1 MAGVNSGQSCGA
13 VIPGTRGAQ
22 GMLNQGPMNR
32 SGRIRPDDDVLQT
45 VRDIYVD
52 DIQNTLQ
59 TLAARTSDLMVRL

>member
-1 MAGVNSGQSCGA
+1 
-13 VIPGTRGAQ
+13 
-22 GMLNQGPMNR
+22 MNR
-32 SGRIRPDDDVLQT
+32 SGRIRPDDDGLQT